1 MPILF
6 ECFPVPDLRVI
17 PVAKIL
23 TRACLAP
30 CFLGGMS
37 AKYHTI
43 PHSFR
48 SLQRQHFDGG
58 QTDTAVQSGRGSK
71 LYELNMYAMTLGRGP
86 RGKERTVTLDEELA
100 KRAATKEANVA
111 KAASKQWETWADKRA
126 KSGA

>member
-1 MPILF
+1 MPILY
-6 ECFPVPDLRVI
+6 ECSPVPDLRVI

-43 PHSFR
+43 PHSLR

-58 QTDTAVQSGRGSK
+58 QTDLAMPAGKGSK
-71 LYELNMYAMTLGRGP
+71 LYELNLYAMTLGRA
-86 RGKERTVTLDEELA
+86 KERTVTLDEELA
-100 KRAATKEANVA
+100 KRAATKAANLA
-111 KAASKQWETWADKRA
+111 KAASKRRQTWADKRA
-126 KSGA
+126 KHGACQ